1 MSATPK
7 DKPSPRGA
15 DPDTNGAPVTPPVL
29 PEDLLGAERSAVSA
43 HDSGLPGSSLH
54 MPSDE
59 AAPSA
64 DRPSTLAD
72 TDPTLG
78 YLTFD
83 LAEAV
88 MVLSH
93 FDLGAVQAVR
103 EFRRGSRHAP
113 KLLIKCEKG
122 AFVLK
127 RRAHGR
133 DDPVKVSFTHS
144 IQRHLAKAGYP
155 LARLALTRGGH
166 ESMLSIGG
174 RIYELFEYIAG
185 QPYDQSLHATFE
197 AGQAL
202 AMFHRILAGVTPEWE
217 PPSGSFHRSPHV
229 PANLNFIPH
238 RIQDDTLDPI
248 IAALREFYQEAGA
261 AADALGL
268 QQWPRQI
275 THGDWHP
282 GNMLFRNSKVV
293 AVIDYDT
300 ARILPRALDIANGAL
315 QFSIT
320 RMGDNPD
327 LWPAEPDESRFKRFL
342 RGYDSMAQTV
352 VSTAELEAVPWL
364 MIEAMIAEA
373 AVPIAATGRFGR
385 IDARGFLR
393 MVLRKVRW
401 LHGNRD
407 RMARLVS

>member
-1 MSATPK
+1 MTATP
-7 DKPSPRGA
+7 PNNPTPREQGQSTDGEPAPPPGA
-15 DPDTNGAPVTPPVL
+15 F
-29 PEDLLGAERSAVSA
+29 EDLLGAERS
-43 HDSGLPGSSLH
+43 GLPASSFHL
-54 MPSDE
+54 PSDE
-59 AAPSA
+59 PQPTG

-72 TDPTLG
+72 TDPALG
-78 YLTFD
+78 YLAFD

-93 FDLGAVQAVR
+93 YDLGIVQAVR
-103 EFRRGSRHAP
+103 EFRRGSRHSP

-122 AFVLK
+122 GFVLK

-133 DDPVKVSFTHS
+133 DDPIKVSFTHS

-155 LARLALTRGGH
+155 LARLALTRSGN

-174 RIYELFEYIAG
+174 RMYELFEYIHG

-197 AGQAL
+197 SGQAL
-202 AMFHRILAGVTPEWE
+202 AMFHRILADVTPEWE
-217 PPSGSFHRSPHV
+217 PPTGSYHRSQHV

-238 RIQDDTLDPI
+238 RLQDDTLDSL
-248 IAALREFYQEAGA
+248 IATLRESYQQAGE
-261 AADALGL
+261 AADALGF

-300 ARILPRALDIANGAL
+300 ARVQPRALDIANGTL

-320 RMGDNPD
+320 RTGDNPD
-327 LWPAEPDESRFKRFL
+327 SWPAEPDESRFKRFL
-342 RGYDSMAQTV
+342 RGYDSMAHTI

-385 IDARGFLR
+385 LDARSFLK

-401 LHGNRD
+401 LQGHRE
-407 RMARLVS
+407 RMHQLVS